1 MDLPLKIYVEYKG
14 FFDARKIKQE
24 PVIEMSEGSTMDD
37 LYRRIGFQEE
47 DIGHIQSF
55 LNKDAS
61 WKSTKLKNNDQ
72 VTIVWILTGG

>member
-1 MDLPLKIYVEYKG
+1 LKIYVEYKG
-14 FFDARKIKQE
+14 FFDARKIEQA
-24 PVIEMSEGSTMDD
+24 PVIEMPEGSTIDD
-37 LYRRIGFQEE
+37 LYRKIGFKEG

-61 WKSTKLKNNDQ
+61 WKSSKLKNNDQ